1 MGFEEALALVKQ
13 GGKVRRACWEGSD
26 FSYIVLIDGSLPG
39 WGRFIAVVLADGSRR
54 PCSFTHERILADDW
68 EIVL

>member
-26 FSYIVLIDGSLPG
+26 FAHIELCDSLPG
-39 WGRFIAVVLADGSRR
+39 WGQFIVVVLDDGRR
-54 PCSFTHERILADDW
+54 KPCSLTHERVLANDW